1 MGPVVVVSTNE
12 HYAITRRLF
21 GAYQRA
27 VAEFASEA
35 EICA

>member
-1 MGPVVVVSTNE
+1 MESVVFASTDD
-12 HYAITRRLF
+12 HFAFTRRLF
-21 GAYQRA
+21 GAYKRA